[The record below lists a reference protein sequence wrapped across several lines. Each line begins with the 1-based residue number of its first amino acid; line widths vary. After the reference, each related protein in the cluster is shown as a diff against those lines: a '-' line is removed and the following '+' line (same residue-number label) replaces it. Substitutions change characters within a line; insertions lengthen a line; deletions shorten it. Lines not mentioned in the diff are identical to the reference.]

1 MYNLFCITLYFCKRF
16 PPFWR
21 QKRVLSPTL
30 DRVFLHYL
38 DNAATTMVDPAV
50 ADAIAAALR
59 ESWANPS
66 SLYDPAVLAEHKLN
80 AARAKIAKTLN
91 CAARE
96 IYFTACGSESNNL
109 AILGA
114 ALPRQAWGNK
124 IVTTGFEHPSV
135 QLPIRALRDRGF
147 DVVEVAPGADGR
159 LDVQKL
165 IDAVDKNTV
174 LVACM
179 AVNNETG
186 AVQDIARLAAGVKAK
201 NSRTAVH
208 IDAVQAW
215 LRIPLDLKKLPG
227 VDTLAV
233 SGHKVH
239 APKGIGALYLCENQR
254 QHLRPPY
261 LGGHQER
268 GIRPGTENLPYAVGL
283 GLAAE
288 QGARGMRAAAANA
301 AALNAQ
307 LRAGLAALPGITLHS
322 PAGAVPEVL
331 NFSTNCVNSQT
342 FISYLNDRQIYVSGG
357 SACDKGEPSHTL
369 QAMGCDARAVATAL
383 RVSFCAGN
391 DEGDVAALLA
401 ALKDG
406 LAELQHIA

>member
-1 MYNLFCITLYFCKRF
+1 MRTDPN
-16 PPFWR
+16 
-21 QKRVLSPTL
+21 
-30 DRVFLHYL
+30 LHYL

-147 DVVEVAPGADGR
+147 DVAEVAPGADGR

-288 QGARGMRAAAANA
+288 QGARRMRAAAANA

-307 LRAGLAALPGITLHS
+307 LRAGLAALPGVTVHS

-342 FISYLNDRQIYVSGG
+342 FISYLNDRLIYVSGG

>member
-1 MYNLFCITLYFCKRF
+1 MRTDPN
-16 PPFWR
+16 
-21 QKRVLSPTL
+21 
-30 DRVFLHYL
+30 LHYL

-147 DVVEVAPGADGR
+147 DVAEVAPGADGR

-288 QGARGMRAAAANA
+288 QGARRMRAAAANA

-383 RVSFCAGN
+383 RVSFCSDN

>member
-1 MYNLFCITLYFCKRF
+1 MRTDPN
-16 PPFWR
+16 
-21 QKRVLSPTL
+21 
-30 DRVFLHYL
+30 LHYL

-147 DVVEVAPGADGR
+147 DVAEVAPGADGR

-186 AVQDIARLAAGVKAK
+186 AVQDIASLAAGVKAK

-288 QGARGMRAAAANA
+288 QGARRMRAAAANA

-307 LRAGLAALPGITLHS
+307 LRAGLAALPGVTVHS

>member
-1 MYNLFCITLYFCKRF
+1 MRTDPN
-16 PPFWR
+16 
-21 QKRVLSPTL
+21 
-30 DRVFLHYL
+30 LHYL

-147 DVVEVAPGADGR
+147 DVAEVAPGADGR

-288 QGARGMRAAAANA
+288 QGARRMRAAAANA

-307 LRAGLAALPGITLHS
+307 LRAGLVALPGITLHS

>member
-1 MYNLFCITLYFCKRF
+1 MRTDPN
-16 PPFWR
+16 
-21 QKRVLSPTL
+21 
-30 DRVFLHYL
+30 LHYL

-114 ALPRQAWGNK
+114 ALPRQAWGNR

-147 DVVEVAPGADGR
+147 DVAEVAPGADGR

-288 QGARGMRAAAANA
+288 QGARRMRAAAANA

-307 LRAGLAALPGITLHS
+307 LRAGLAALPGVTVHS

>member
-1 MYNLFCITLYFCKRF
+1 MRTDPN
-16 PPFWR
+16 
-21 QKRVLSPTL
+21 
-30 DRVFLHYL
+30 LHYL

-50 ADAIAAALR
+50 AESVAAALR

-66 SLYDPAVLAEHKLN
+66 SLYDPAVLAEHKLA
-80 AARAKIAKTLN
+80 AARAKVARTLG
-91 CAARE
+91 CAPKE
-96 IYFTACGSESNNL
+96 VYFTACGSESNNL

-114 ALPRQAWGNK
+114 ALPRHVWGDK

-135 QLPIRALRDRGF
+135 QRPIRALREQGF
-147 DVVEVAPGADGR
+147 TVVEVAPEPDGS

-174 LVACM
+174 LAACM

-208 IDAVQAW
+208 VDAVQAW
-215 LRIPLDLKKLPG
+215 LRFPLDLKKLPG

-233 SGHKVH
+233 SGHKIH

-288 QGARGMRAAAANA
+288 LGAKRLRASAATA

-307 LRAGLAALPGITLHS
+307 LRAGLAELPGVTIHS
-322 PAGAVPEVL
+322 PANAVPEVL

-342 FISYLNDRQIYVSGG
+342 FISYLSDRQIYVSGG

-369 QAMGCDARAVATAL
+369 QAMGCGARAVGTAL
-383 RVSFCAGN
+383 RVSFCADN
-391 DEGDVAALLA
+391 DAADVAALLA
-401 ALKDG
+401 ALQSG
-406 LAELQHIA
+406 LAELQHIS

>member
-1 MYNLFCITLYFCKRF
+1 MRTDPN
-16 PPFWR
+16 
-21 QKRVLSPTL
+21 
-30 DRVFLHYL
+30 LHYL

-147 DVVEVAPGADGR
+147 DVAEVAPGADGR

-165 IDAVDKNTV
+165 IGAVDKNTV

-186 AVQDIARLAAGVKAK
+186 AITDIARLAAGVKAK

-288 QGARGMRAAAANA
+288 QGARRMRAAAANA

>member
-1 MYNLFCITLYFCKRF
+1 MRTDPN
-16 PPFWR
+16 
-21 QKRVLSPTL
+21 
-30 DRVFLHYL
+30 LHYL

-147 DVVEVAPGADGR
+147 DVAEVAPGADGR

-215 LRIPLDLKKLPG
+215 LRIPLDLKKLSG

-288 QGARGMRAAAANA
+288 QGARRMRAAAANA

-307 LRAGLAALPGITLHS
+307 LRAGLAALPGVTVHS

>member
-1 MYNLFCITLYFCKRF
+1 MRTDPN
-16 PPFWR
+16 
-21 QKRVLSPTL
+21 
-30 DRVFLHYL
+30 LHYL

-147 DVVEVAPGADGR
+147 DVAEVAPGADGR

-288 QGARGMRAAAANA
+288 QGARRMRAAAANA

-307 LRAGLAALPGITLHS
+307 LRAGLAALPGVTLHS

-342 FISYLNDRQIYVSGG
+342 FISYLNDRLIYVSGG

>member
-1 MYNLFCITLYFCKRF
+1 MRTDPN
-16 PPFWR
+16 
-21 QKRVLSPTL
+21 
-30 DRVFLHYL
+30 LHYL

-147 DVVEVAPGADGR
+147 DVAEVAPGADGR

-186 AVQDIARLAAGVKAK
+186 AVQDITRLAAGVKAK

-288 QGARGMRAAAANA
+288 QGARRMRAAAANA

-307 LRAGLAALPGITLHS
+307 LRAGLAALPGVTLHS

>member
-1 MYNLFCITLYFCKRF
+1 MRTDPN
-16 PPFWR
+16 
-21 QKRVLSPTL
+21 
-30 DRVFLHYL
+30 LHYL

-147 DVVEVAPGADGR
+147 DVAEVAPGADGR

-165 IDAVDKNTV
+165 IGAVDKNTV

-288 QGARGMRAAAANA
+288 QGARRMRAAAANA

-307 LRAGLAALPGITLHS
+307 LRAGLAALPGVTVHS

>member
-1 MYNLFCITLYFCKRF
+1 MRTDPN
-16 PPFWR
+16 
-21 QKRVLSPTL
+21 
-30 DRVFLHYL
+30 LHYL

-288 QGARGMRAAAANA
+288 QGARRMRAAAANA

-307 LRAGLAALPGITLHS
+307 LRAGLAALPGVTVHS

-391 DEGDVAALLA
+391 DEGDVVALLA